1 MTVSPEIEER
11 VSTAAPTPAAG
22 RENSGVRL
30 FAVRA
35 LNYLTNH
42 VICHVPS
49 FALRRFWYRRVLGIE
64 FGERAGVHLNC
75 YLWFYGRSGIR
86 LSGGRIG
93 ANSRINRGCTL
104 DFRGGLRIGDNV
116 SVSAEV
122 MILTSANLETSRTH
136 SEKRPV
142 VVEDNV
148 WIGARAIVMPG
159 VTLGR
164 GAVVAAGAVVMKDVP
179 PLSIVFGTPARP
191 VGSRTEEEAD
201 YTLDGTFPLFE

>member
-1 MTVSPEIEER
+1 VTVSPEIEEHA
-11 VSTAAPTPAAG
+11 STAVPTPAAG
-22 RENSGVRL
+22 RESSGVRL
-30 FAVRA
+30 FALRA

-42 VICHVPS
+42 VICHIPS
-49 FALRRFWYRRVLGIE
+49 FALRHFWYRRVLGIE
-64 FGERAGVHLNC
+64 FGEHAGVHLNC
-75 YLWFYGRSGIR
+75 YLWFYGRNGIR

-104 DFRGGLRIGDNV
+104 DFRGGLRIDDNV

-122 MILTSANLETSRTH
+122 MILTSANLETTRTH

-164 GAVVAAGAVVMKDVP
+164 GSVVAAGSVVMKDVP
-179 PLSIVFGTPARP
+179 PLSIVFGAPARP

-201 YTLDGTFPLFE
+201 YTLDGTLPLFE